1 MGDIL
6 AFKLSGVYRHKAQ
19 PTPDGFFSM
28 SDADWEALCR
38 KLAAVGVVPNRE
50 WSYETLTHMLNY
62 ADRVTYHKPA
72 N

>member
-6 AFKLSGVYRHKAQ
+6 AFKLSGVYKHKAH

-28 SDADWEALCR
+28 ADADWVALCR
-38 KLAAVGVVPNRE
+38 KFAAAGVVPNRE
-50 WSYETLTHMLNY
+50 WSYETLTHMLSY
-62 ADRVTYHKPA
+62 ADRVASQQPV